1 MLSRTT
7 VFGGDISSQNEAI
20 ATGGSFV
27 CATATAAAASSGAHY
42 GTSAVTG
49 TTKLTDAVFYRQHIC
64 SAANNVQRG
73 TTTGSIEL
81 DRELAKRAQAHCGD
95 DNDDDDRR

>member
-7 VFGGDISSQNEAI
+7 VFGGDISSQNEVI

-27 CATATAAAASSGAHY
+27 CASATAAAAASSGAHY
-42 GTSAVTG
+42 GTSAVTE
-49 TTKLTDAVFYRQHIC
+49 TTKLTDAVFYRWHIC

-81 DRELAKRAQAHCGD
+81 DRELTKRAQAHCDD
-95 DNDDDDRR
+95 DNDDRR